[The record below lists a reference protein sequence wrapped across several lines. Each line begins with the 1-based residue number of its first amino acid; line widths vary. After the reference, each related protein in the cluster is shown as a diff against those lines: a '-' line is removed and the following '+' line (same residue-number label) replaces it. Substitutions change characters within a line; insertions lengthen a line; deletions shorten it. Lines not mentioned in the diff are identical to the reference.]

1 MGFGA
6 GAGGFAD
13 KKEANGFNDII
24 SPDNKR
30 KKQEDWNYLK
40 QTLRTN

>member
-1 MGFGA
+1 MLGQKKPSAMGFGA

-13 KKEANGFNDII
+13 KKEANGFNAII

-30 KKQEDWNYLK
+30 KK
-40 QTLRTN
+40 

>member
-1 MGFGA
+1 MGAKKPSVAGFGA
-6 GAGGFAD
+6 AAKAD
-13 KKEANGFNDII
+13 GKEAMANMI

-40 QTLRTN
+40 